1 MPKVFLALGSNL
13 GNRKQ
18 NLEKALNYIAEKVTI
33 DMLSPVYES
42 DPIGYTEQPLFLN
55 AVLGG
60 TTVLKPLELLKF
72 SKDIEQKMGRQ
83 PGFPNGPRTL
93 DIDILFY
100 DAKMINKPELTIPHP
115 RLTTRAFVLVPLAEL
130 APELVHPGNNRTVKT
145 LLQGLG
151 KIDGLHRWCEAEE
164 IWQRS

>member
-1 MPKVFLALGSNL
+1 MAQIFLALGSNL

-72 SKDIEQKMGRQ
+72 IKDIEQKMGRQ
-83 PGFPNGPRTL
+83 SSFPNAPRL
-93 DIDILFY
+93 IDIDVLFY

-115 RLTTRAFVLVPLAEL
+115 RLTIRAFVMVPLADL
-130 APELVHPGNNRTVKT
+130 APELVHPGNNRPVKT
-145 LLQGLG
+145 LLEDLG
-151 KIDGLHRWCEAEE
+151 KISGLRRWCEADE